1 MKHISRNL
9 VVVVVFAVA
18 LTGLA
23 LAQQFAY
30 RVAASV
36 PYDFNVGDQH
46 FAAGN
51 YLFVVNDGDHAVTI
65 KNQDTGRSSVA
76 SASPVVYAS
85 PGYDMRNGSPI
96 VQLDSVSGNYVLSAI
111 RTRTEGVSFPGA
123 SSDRAMAKNEGTVT
137 IVAALR

>member
-9 VVVVVFAVA
+9 VVLTVFAMA

-46 FAAGN
+46 FTAGN
-51 YLFVVNDGDHAVTI
+51 YLFVVNNGDHAVTI

-76 SASPVVYAS
+76 LASPVVYAS
-85 PGYDMRNGSPI
+85 PGYDMRNSSPI
-96 VQLDSVSGNYVLSAI
+96 VQLNSVSGNYVLSAI
-111 RTRTEGVSFPGA
+111 QVRDEGVSFPGA
-123 SSDRAMAKNEGTVT
+123 GSNRWLAKNEGTVT
-137 IVAALR
+137 ILAALR

>member
-9 VVVVVFAVA
+9 VVLTVFAMA

-23 LAQQFAY
+23 LTQQLAY

-51 YLFVVNDGDHAVTI
+51 YLFIVNDGDHAVTI
-65 KNQDTGRSSVA
+65 KNQDTGLSSVA
-76 SASPVVYAS
+76 LAFPVVYAS
-85 PGYDMRNGSPI
+85 PGYDARNASPI
-96 VQLDSVSGNYVLSAI
+96 VQLDSVSGNYVLSSI
-111 RTRTEGVSFPGA
+111 KTRNEGVSFAEGN
-123 SSDRAMAKNEGTVT
+123 SSRSLAKNEGTVM

>member
-9 VVVVVFAVA
+9 VVLTVFAMA

-51 YLFVVNDGDHAVTI
+51 YLFIVNNGDHAVTI
-65 KNQDTGRSSVA
+65 KNQDTGRSSA
-76 SASPVVYAS
+76 ALASPVVYAS
-85 PGYDMRNGSPI
+85 PGYDARNGSPI
-96 VQLDSVSGNYVLSAI
+96 VQLDSVSGNYVLSSI
-111 RTRTEGVSFPGA
+111 KTRNEGVSFAEGN
-123 SSDRAMAKNEGTVT
+123 SSRSLAKNEGTVR

>member
-9 VVVVVFAVA
+9 VVLAVFAVA

-46 FAAGN
+46 FTAGN
-51 YLFVVNDGDHAVTI
+51 YLFVVDYGDHAVTI

-76 SASPVVYAS
+76 LASPVVYAS
-85 PGYDMRNGSPI
+85 PGYDTRNGSPDCAAGFGERELRAFI
-96 VQLDSVSGNYVLSAI
+96 DQDPHRGRELCGGQLQPLVGK
-111 RTRTEGVSFPGA
+111 E
-123 SSDRAMAKNEGTVT
+123 
-137 IVAALR
+137 